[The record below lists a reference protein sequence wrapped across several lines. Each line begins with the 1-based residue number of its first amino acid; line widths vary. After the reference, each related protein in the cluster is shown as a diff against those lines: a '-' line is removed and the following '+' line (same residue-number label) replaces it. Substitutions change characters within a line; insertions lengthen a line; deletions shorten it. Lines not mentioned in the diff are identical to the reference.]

1 MPESAD
7 RHEIRIRITGT
18 NNPQQDIDDLRAWL
32 EREPWLNRQEHGWE
46 QRPHPTDERNHTADG
61 PDLGD
66 MAVGVDDLILVI
78 VGAVAAELTK
88 GMTIALREWLRR
100 RREER
105 AAGEVPA
112 VSVGTDGE
120 LSAVGDA
127 GPEHP
132 DPGSPAQE
140 SGSTRED

>member
-18 NNPQQDIDDLRAWL
+18 NNPQQDVDDLQAWL
-32 EREPWLNRQEHGWE
+32 EREPWLTRQEHSWE
-46 QRPHPTDERNHTADG
+46 QRPHPAREAGHPDE

-78 VGAVAAELTK
+78 VGAVAAEVTK
-88 GMTIALREWLRR
+88 GLSIALREWLRR
-100 RREER
+100 RKEER

-112 VSVGTDGE
+112 VEVGAGGE
-120 LSAVGDA
+120 VHTVG
-127 GPEHP
+127 ETERP
-132 DPGSPAQE
+132 DPGSPAQG
-140 SGSTRED
+140 SGSTVED